1 MHILSLLKI
10 TAYKTWNC
18 KTLQGYWRK
27 PQWPWVWQWLL
38 DKIPNAGAMEGRI
51 LMAFSKIKSFFS
63 AKDAVK
69 RMKEKPWLR
78 KYLWNTCP
86 IRCYYSRMCRE
97 HFKLN
102 SQTLYNLI
110 GKCAKYLQRC
120 LPKKDVQMTRMWKHG
135 SHYLSSLNQGV
146 AAQDAQNPEHQQH
159 RTLAGMWS
167 NRNVHSLLVGVQN
180 GTATL
185 EVNLAVSYKT
195 KYFLTLSLSHCVP
208 WLFCQMNGELLGR

>member
-1 MHILSLLKI
+1 M
-10 TAYKTWNC
+10 
-18 KTLQGYWRK
+18 
-27 PQWPWVWQWLL
+27 
-38 DKIPNAGAMEGRI
+38 
-51 LMAFSKIKSFFS
+51 F
-63 AKDAVK
+63 
-69 RMKEKPWLR
+69 
-78 KYLWNTCP
+78 
-86 IRCYYSRMCRE
+86 RE

-120 LPKKDVQMTRMWKHG
+120 LPKKDVQMTLTHVKTWFT
-135 SHYLSSLNQGV
+135 LSSLIQGV
-146 AAQDAQNPEHQQH
+146 AAQDAQNPEHRQH
-159 RTLAGMWS
+159 QTLARMWS